1 MSKYPLEQV
10 ALIKQRRLEEA
21 ERVLKE
27 KQAALQKELEI
38 LKEAE
43 KKRDAVRALR
53 AEKLRKFYEEAQEGL
68 TSLHVKTHEQY
79 LKRVVDEDLKIE
91 EKNVF
96 NQVQVVK
103 KAQDA
108 VEQARKDRFKK
119 NQDVEK
125 LHLHKHEWKQET
137 LLEENKKEASEV
149 DELGSNMH
157 SLKKRRDAS

>member
-1 MSKYPLEQV
+1 M
-10 ALIKQRRLEEA
+10 
-21 ERVLKE
+21 
-27 KQAALQKELEI
+27 
-38 LKEAE
+38 
-43 KKRDAVRALR
+43 
-53 AEKLRKFYEEAQEGL
+53 
-68 TSLHVKTHEQY
+68 
-79 LKRVVDEDLKIE
+79 
-91 EKNVF
+91 
-96 NQVQVVK
+96 VK